1 MFQVLDLFSGIGGFS
16 LGLERTGGFKTAAF
30 CEIEEFP
37 RRVLK
42 KHWPDVRIYK
52 DVRELN
58 AQRLADD
65 GIIPDV
71 ITGGFPC
78 QDISVAGKQGG
89 IEAERSGLWG
99 ELCRLIGDI
108 RPRFAIVENV
118 ANLLS
123 GPSEQRGGWFGKVLG
138 DLAQIGFDAEWE
150 VISAKDVG
158 CPHLRERVW
167 IVANAGCK
175 HGESGAEVDEILRG
189 VSKNGE
195 VSGRAERPSKT
206 QFVAD
211 TECSEYRRNPRK
223 MDRESSRKEKAGDKS
238 SFQTQ
243 CRRWNVS
250 STFSNQEPGLSNPRT
265 EDGDGRNK
273 LWSAKPRLGRDLLDG
288 VSPWMDE
295 PDIPRV
301 GVGIPDRSKRLK
313 GIGNAIVPQIAT
325 LIGQAILDV

>member
-211 TECSEYRRNPRK
+211 
-223 MDRESSRKEKAGDKS
+223 
-238 SFQTQ
+238 
-243 CRRWNVS
+243 
-250 STFSNQEPGLSNPRT
+250 
-265 EDGDGRNK
+265 GRNK

>member
-1 MFQVLDLFSGIGGFS
+1 MFQTLDLFSGVGGFS
-16 LGLERTGGFKTAAF
+16 LGLERCSSRSGTGGFKTVAF

-42 KHWPDVRIYK
+42 KHWPDVPIYK

-65 GIIPDV
+65 GIIPDI

-89 IEAERSGLWG
+89 IEAERSGLWD

-118 ANLLS
+118 SNLLA

-138 DLAQIGFDAEWE
+138 DLAEIGFDAEWE

-167 IVANAGCK
+167 IVANSQRQRGPGRVLYDRDKLSSQAGRSADTF
-175 HGESGAEVDEILRG
+175 GPGGAGQTI
-189 VSKNGE
+189 
-195 VSGRAERPSKT
+195 
-206 QFVAD
+206 VAD
-211 TECSEYRRNPRK
+211 TEILGIQGHGASGE
-223 MDRESSRKEKAGDKS
+223 
-238 SFQTQ
+238 
-243 CRRWNVS
+243 
-250 STFSNQEPGLSNPRT
+250 QEPHAHAGKKISLRGSQRPRPA
-265 EDGDGRNK
+265 DRP
-273 LWSAKPRLGRDLLDG
+273 AKPRLGRDLLDG
-288 VSPWMDE
+288 LPTWMDE

-325 LIGQAILDV
+325 LIGQAILDVEIPKH